1 MSSVYRY
8 RRGPLVLR
16 YIKKSGTVA
25 IEMGDMLK
33 HNTTANES
41 VTPVA
46 ASGDASALVGVAM
59 KASPATDPTT
69 TKIKFAEVGHGTV
82 FEFPAAASDD
92 HGYGIRFKITGAQEL
107 TVIST
112 WTNCVAVCAETKGSS
127 STNTLVSFLP
137 GVYSRV
143 ISATG

>member
-1 MSSVYRY
+1 MASVYRF

-16 YIKKSGTVA
+16 WIKKSGTVA

-59 KASPATDPTT
+59 QASPATDPTA
-69 TKIKFAEVGHGTV
+69 TKVKFAEIGHGTV

-92 HGYGIRFKITGAQEL
+92 HGFGIRFKITAAQEL

-112 WTNCVAVCAETKGSS
+112 WTNCVAVCSETKGASG
-127 STNTLVSFLP
+127 TNTLVSFLP
-137 GVYSRV
+137 GVYQRT

>member
-16 YIKKSGTVA
+16 WIKKSAGVA

-33 HNTTANES
+33 HNTTASES

-59 KASPATDPTT
+59 MASPAGDPTS
-69 TKIKFAEVGHGTV
+69 TKVKFAEIGHGTV

-92 HGYGIRFKITGAQEL
+92 HGFGIRFKITSDQEL

-112 WTNCVAVCAETKGSS
+112 WTNCVAVCVETKDAS

-137 GVYSRV
+137 GAYQRT